1 MDKIEFLGVMP
12 NAFSGE
18 LRPAHSDVWGQ
29 NRVELCRGERY
40 LIECASGTGKSS
52 FCSYLLGMRNDFS
65 GSICFD
71 GVDISRLSRKDWTQ
85 LRRREISLMFQELRL
100 FPELT
105 AYENVA
111 LRCAL
116 GQSKREGEIMEWF
129 ERLGLREKIN
139 TPLGLLSFGQ
149 RQRVALMRA
158 LAGSFS
164 FLLLDEPTS
173 HLDDANSKAA
183 AALVMEEAA
192 RKNAAVVVTS
202 IGRHMD
208 IDYTQTF
215 SL

>member
-12 NAFSGE
+12 RAFDGE
-18 LRPAHSDVWGQ
+18 RRPAHSDVWGQ
-29 NRVELCRGERY
+29 DRVELSRGGRY

-52 FCSYLLGMRNDFS
+52 LCSYLIGMRNDFV
-65 GSICFD
+65 GSIRFD
-71 GVDISRLSRKDWTQ
+71 GVDCSALQKKDWTR
-85 LRRREISLMFQELRL
+85 LRRSEISLMFQELRL

-116 GQSKREGEIMEWF
+116 GQDKRENEITDWF
-129 ERLGLREKIN
+129 GRLGLRDKIN

-173 HLDDANSKAA
+173 HLDDANSEAA
-183 AALVMEEAA
+183 AALVMEEAG
-192 RKNAAVVVTS
+192 KNNAAVVVTS

-215 SL
+215 VL